1 MEDTIKEEE
10 KTGKTQTT
18 YTQIDLFRNGAN
30 LRYKTLIILL
40 CWLTVASLYYVL
52 LLDQSELSD
61 NKFIGFLITAGIQ
74 IPG

>member
-10 KTGKTQTT
+10 EKGKTQTT
-18 YTQIDLFRNGAN
+18 YTQIDLFRNGVN

>member
-10 KTGKTQTT
+10 ERGKTQTT

-30 LRYKTLIILL
+30 LRHKTLIILL
-40 CWLTVASLYYVL
+40 CWLTIASLYYVL

>member
-10 KTGKTQTT
+10 EMGKTQKT
-18 YTQIDLFRNGAN
+18 YTQIDLFRNGPN